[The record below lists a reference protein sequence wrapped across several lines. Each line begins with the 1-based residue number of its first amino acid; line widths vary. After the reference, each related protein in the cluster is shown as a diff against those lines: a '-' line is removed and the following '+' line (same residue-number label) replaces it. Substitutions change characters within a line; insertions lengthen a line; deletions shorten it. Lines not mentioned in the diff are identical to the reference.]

1 MGLWLGGGGG
11 GAGGDEDDKREPGLR
26 TVVVGAAV
34 GRLTASP
41 PPPTH
46 THHQRPITTHKQIPL
61 ISLTAYL
68 RAKVQNDMLGNA
80 IFWTSFCVLG
90 QPLCILLYA
99 HGGWCVCSACA
110 CVRVR
115 VCVCVCVCV
124 FGGGGGCERIDC
136 IECGA

>member
-1 MGLWLGGGGG
+1 MGQEVMRTTRENPDSGLSWL
-11 GAGGDEDDKREPGLR
+11 APLSDASPLR
-26 TVVVGAAV
+26 
-34 GRLTASP
+34 P
-41 PPPTH
+41 PPPPH

-115 VCVCVCVCV
+115 VRVCVCVCVCV
-124 FGGGGGCERIDC
+124 CVWGGRGM
-136 IECGA
+136 